1 MDTLTSL
8 KVFSAVAELR
18 SFTAAS
24 DRLNLSPAMTSKHV
38 QHLERRVGARL
49 FNRTS
54 RSVSLTE
61 AGTAYFRRVAGL
73 LDGLEEVEALIGDTT
88 VKPRGELKISVPV
101 WLANPR
107 FARALAEY
115 RLLYPEVVLNLDLEG
130 RVVNLVDEG
139 FDLALRGARVIDDS
153 LIARKVAD
161 VPFRLVASTDF
172 LDRVGR
178 PRSIEDLLDQP
189 LAAYG
194 PIAGDG
200 KVPLTV
206 GDRPATIQ
214 FRPVLSSGNETLLM
228 LAVRAGMGYGV
239 MPLPMVEEDLAAGRL
254 EIVLPDL
261 FGPQAPVFA
270 VYPNRSYLPAKVR
283 TFLDHIAKGGLT

>member
-194 PIAGDG
+194 PIAGGG

-239 MPLPMVEEDLAAGRL
+239 MPVPMVEEDLAEGRL

>member
-161 VPFRLVASTDF
+161 VPFRLVASTEF
-172 LDRVGR
+172 LDRAGR

-239 MPLPMVEEDLAAGRL
+239 MPVPMVEEDLAAGRL

>member
-18 SFTAAS
+18 SFAGAA
-24 DRLNLSPAMTSKHV
+24 DRLNLSAAMTSKHV

-61 AGTAYFRRVAGL
+61 AGTAYFRRVQGL
-73 LDGLEEVEALIGDTT
+73 LDGLDEVEALIGDATLRP
-88 VKPRGELKISVPV
+88 KGELKISVPV

-107 FARALAEY
+107 FAGALAEY
-115 RLLYPEVVLNLDLEG
+115 RRLYPEVVLNLDLEG

-153 LIARKVAD
+153 LIARKLGD
-161 VPFRLVASTDF
+161 VPFRLVASREF
-172 LDRVGR
+172 LDQVGR
-178 PRSIEDLLDQP
+178 PQSIEDLVDKP

-200 KVPLTV
+200 LVPLTFGEKPLTV
-206 GDRPATIQ
+206 Q
-214 FRPVLSSGNETLLM
+214 FRPVLRSGNETLLM
-228 LAVRAGMGYGV
+228 LAVRAGMGYGI
-239 MPLPMVEEDLAAGRL
+239 MPIPMAEEDLAAGRL
-254 EIVLPDL
+254 EAVMPDIVHPT
-261 FGPQAPVFA
+261 APIFA
-270 VYPNRSYLPAKVR
+270 VYPNRTYLPAKVR
-283 TFLDHIAKGGLT
+283 TFLDHIAKGGLA

>member
-161 VPFRLVASTDF
+161 VPFRLVASTEF
-172 LDRVGR
+172 LDRAGR

-239 MPLPMVEEDLAAGRL
+239 MPVPMVEEDLAAGRL
-254 EIVLPDL
+254 EIVLPEL

>member
-139 FDLALRGARVIDDS
+139 FDLALRGARVVDDS

-178 PRSIEDLLDQP
+178 PRAIEDLLDQP

-239 MPLPMVEEDLAAGRL
+239 MPVPMVEEDLAAGRL
-254 EIVLPDL
+254 EIVLPEL
-261 FGPQAPVFA
+261 FAPQAPVFA

>member
-161 VPFRLVASTDF
+161 VPFRLVASTEF
-172 LDRVGR
+172 LDRAGR

-239 MPLPMVEEDLAAGRL
+239 MPVPMVEEDLAEGRL
-254 EIVLPDL
+254 EIVLPEL